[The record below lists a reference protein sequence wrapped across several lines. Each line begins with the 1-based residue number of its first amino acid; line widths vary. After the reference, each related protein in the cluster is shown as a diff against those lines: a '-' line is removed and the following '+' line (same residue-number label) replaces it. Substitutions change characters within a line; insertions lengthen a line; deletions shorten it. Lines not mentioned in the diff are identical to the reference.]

1 MTAFQRIIKYL
12 AMAFAIFLS
21 ISIIS
26 GICGALFSVA
36 SLFGTN
42 TEDGIVIN
50 QVIGSDFSSI
60 SLNLSAAELE
70 IKTGDKFDV
79 ETNHKYLKCEE
90 KDDIL
95 KISETRTLFA
105 SGKSGMK
112 VILTVPQGKIFDYV
126 DIRAGAGTVTID
138 ELYSNMLNIDLGA
151 GELIAQRLDAL
162 YNAEIDGVAG
172 SVTIKDGHL
181 SNADI
186 DMGVGELNLTSELS
200 GKSSIDYGIG
210 ETNLALLGTDNDYK
224 IKLDKGIGE
233 ALIDGRK
240 MSDDS
245 VYGAGESFIEI
256 DGGVGKLNITFK
268 ENTDEKGADVI

>member
-1 MTAFQRIIKYL
+1 MTTFQKIIKNL

-26 GICGALFSVA
+26 GICGALFTVA
-36 SLFGTN
+36 NLFGTN
-42 TEDGIVIN
+42 KEEGIVIN
-50 QVIGSDFSSI
+50 QAIGGDFSSI
-60 SLNLSAAELE
+60 SVNLSAAELE

-105 SGKSGMK
+105 AHPKGTK
-112 VILTVPQGKIFDYV
+112 VILTVPKDKIFDYA
-126 DIRAGAGTVTID
+126 DIRAGAGSVTID
-138 ELYSNMLNIDLGA
+138 VLSANMLDVDLGA
-151 GELIAQRLDAL
+151 GELKAQCLNA
-162 YNAEIDGVAG
+162 NNKAEIDGGAG
-172 SVTIKDGHL
+172 SVTIKDGRL
-181 SNADI
+181 NNADI

-210 ETNLALLGTDNDYK
+210 ETNLVLLGTDNYYK
-224 IKLDKGIGE
+224 IELDKGIGE
-233 ALIDGRK
+233 ALIEGRK

-245 VYGAGESFIEI
+245 VYGAGENHIEI
-256 DGGVGKLNITFK
+256 DGGIGELNITFK
-268 ENTDEKGADVI
+268 EKTDEKGADVI